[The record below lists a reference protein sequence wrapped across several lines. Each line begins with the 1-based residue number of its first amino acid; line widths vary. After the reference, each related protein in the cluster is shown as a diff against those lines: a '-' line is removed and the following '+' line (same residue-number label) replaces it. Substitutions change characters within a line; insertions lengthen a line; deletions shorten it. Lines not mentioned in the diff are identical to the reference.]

1 MKMNNLKEFKG
12 LLSDYDDKNFNQIVI
27 NPIAYKI
34 IRESMDQSF
43 LGKLKWRYRSF
54 LLSYED
60 WKNLMKNET
69 SSKYFFDYL
78 GNFL

>member
-1 MKMNNLKEFKG
+1 MNNLKEFKD
-12 LLSDYDDKNFNQIVI
+12 LLSEYDNNFNEIVV
-27 NPIAYKI
+27 NQIAYKI

-43 LGKLKWRYRSF
+43 LGKLKWGYRLF